1 MSCAQEMYP
10 YEPRIRWE
18 TAQINELLLWA
29 TGGGMSDI
37 QLCSSQPVW
46 VRKDGIWQRVTTR
59 PITTDELL
67 AGLERITR
75 NNSIAALIKSGQD
88 VYDFAHQI
96 EETRGVRRR
105 YRGNA
110 GAVADG
116 YSTGVKIVFRTIPS
130 TPPRLEALDVEQGIL
145 DHATPENGLVLVT
158 GVMGS
163 GKSTLLA
170 AILRHVIETGGRN
183 VATYESPI
191 EFDLTSIPDPGGPV
205 SQSSVPEHL
214 QSFLRAVRNS
224 TRTAPDVVLIGE
236 SRDPETMRGMVETA
250 EIGVA
255 AYSTVHTRSVP
266 ETISRIVNIFP
277 VAERLQMT
285 ATLVSSL
292 RMIISQRLLPLPSG
306 SGRTALREYL
316 VFTPEIR
323 EALLETA
330 PERLIQRTEEL
341 LKAHGQT
348 MQAAAERAYGEGLIV
363 REKYKAILAERKR
376 KGGIGMI
383 QEQEKPKTP
392 HYEVFSISEYVR
404 DGEHKS
410 VWLRVGAA
418 FINKDGSFNLR
429 LRAMPLTDPKTG
441 TANLHMRLRVPR
453 QNGEMQP
460 DTEEDADSFYLH
472 IDPLTGAPLE
482 AL

>member
-1 MSCAQEMYP
+1 MLEALGLYP
-10 YEPRIRWE
+10 DEPRIRWDDA
-18 TAQINELLLWA
+18 TINNLLLWG
-29 TGGGMSDI
+29 TNSGMSDMA
-37 QLCSSQPVW
+37 LCSGSRAWMRLHGKWLPVT
-46 VRKDGIWQRVTTR
+46 QR
-59 PITTDELL
+59 PITTEELL
-67 AGLERITR
+67 SSLERQTK
-75 NNSIAALIKSGQD
+75 NNSIAAMIKSGQSD
-88 VYDFAHQI
+88 YDFLHLI
-96 EETRGVRRR
+96 EERRGLRRR
-105 YRGNA
+105 YRCNA
-110 GAVADG
+110 TPIADG
-116 YSTGVKIVFRTIPS
+116 YSIGVKVEFRAIPS
-130 TPPRLEALDVEQGIL
+130 EPPALESLHVELDIAQYAFP
-145 DHATPENGLVLVT
+145 DNGLVLVT

-170 AILRHVIETGGRN
+170 GILRDIIERGGRH
-183 VATYESPI
+183 VATYEAPI
-191 EFDLTSIPDPGGPV
+191 EFDFTSIPNPGGPV
-205 SQSSVPEHL
+205 SQSNIPEHL
-214 QSFLRAVRNS
+214 QSFLTATRNS

-236 SRDPETMRGMVETA
+236 SRDPETMRGMIETA

>member
-88 VYDFAHQI
+88 DYDFAHQI

-191 EFDLTSIPDPGGPV
+191 EFDLTSMPDPGGPV

-224 TRTAPDVVLIGE
+224 TRTAPNVVLIGE
-236 SRDPETMRGMVETA
+236 SRDAETLRGMIESAET
-250 EIGVA
+250 GVA

-266 ETISRIVNIFP
+266 ETLSRIINVFP
-277 VAERLQMT
+277 VEERLQVT
-285 ATLVSSL
+285 VTLLSSL
-292 RMIISQRLLPLPSG
+292 RLVVNQRLVPMLG
-306 SGRTALREYL
+306 GKGRVALREFL
-316 VFTPEIR
+316 AFTPEIR
-323 EALLETA
+323 EVLLDTP
-330 PERLIQRTEEL
+330 PERLIQTCETL
-341 LKAHGQT
+341 LIKYGQR
-348 MQAAAERAYGEGLIV
+348 MQDAAQAAYDAGKITKENTQ
-363 REKYKAILAERKR
+363 AIMAERKTSQPIT
-376 KGGIGMI
+376 KE
-383 QEQEKPKTP
+383 EQ
-392 HYEVFSISEYVR
+392 
-404 DGEHKS
+404 
-410 VWLRVGAA
+410 
-418 FINKDGSFNLR
+418 
-429 LRAMPLTDPKTG
+429 
-441 TANLHMRLRVPR
+441 
-453 QNGEMQP
+453 
-460 DTEEDADSFYLH
+460 
-472 IDPLTGAPLE
+472 
-482 AL
+482 

>member
-88 VYDFAHQI
+88 DYDFAHQI

-130 TPPRLEALDVEQGIL
+130 TPPRLEALDVEQDIL

-224 TRTAPDVVLIGE
+224 TRTAPNVVLIGE
-236 SRDPETMRGMVETA
+236 SRDAETLRGMIESAET
-250 EIGVA
+250 GVA

-266 ETISRIVNIFP
+266 ETLSRIINVFP
-277 VAERLQMT
+277 VEERLQVSV
-285 ATLVSSL
+285 TLLSSL
-292 RMIISQRLLPLPSG
+292 RLVVNQRLVPKAGGTGREMRSPSRFAWAADAG
-306 SGRTALREYL
+306 RGNSCPQCGQHFQRKLAGCHGRT
-316 VFTPEIR
+316 
-323 EALLETA
+323 
-330 PERLIQRTEEL
+330 
-341 LKAHGQT
+341 
-348 MQAAAERAYGEGLIV
+348 
-363 REKYKAILAERKR
+363 
-376 KGGIGMI
+376 
-383 QEQEKPKTP
+383 
-392 HYEVFSISEYVR
+392 
-404 DGEHKS
+404 
-410 VWLRVGAA
+410 
-418 FINKDGSFNLR
+418 
-429 LRAMPLTDPKTG
+429 G
-441 TANLHMRLRVPR
+441 T
-453 QNGEMQP
+453 QN
-460 DTEEDADSFYLH
+460 
-472 IDPLTGAPLE
+472 
-482 AL
+482 